1 MGVSSSRV
9 LCDKGDGN
17 QEHKTGNVSTK
28 ASSIFPEISI
38 HRINIRLSACPSVT
52 TLKQTKSV
60 LRSGDQIEN
69 GGKKILLKFKCF
81 VI

>member
-1 MGVSSSRV
+1 MGVSSSTV

-28 ASSIFPEISI
+28 ISSIFSEISI
-38 HRINIRLSACPSVT
+38 HGINIRLSARPSVT

-60 LRSGDQIEN
+60 LRSGDEAD
-69 GGKKILLKFKCF
+69 
-81 VI
+81 